1 MRYQKFIPEGWFK
14 KQRTINSNML
24 DNAIRTQE
32 ILEAKVTECDENY
45 NLLLDFG
52 ENKKGIINRNE
63 IELIGKNDKTNIS
76 TSKVNKYVQFKVK
89 GIDESNNYI
98 LSRKDV
104 EQDAITWLK
113 NDVKEGNVLKGIVK
127 SIQPYGAFVEI
138 GGGVVGLVHIEDM
151 SVARIKS
158 PKERLHI
165 GQKINIMVK
174 SIDKEHGKIILTYKE
189 LLGTWE
195 ENAKKFKEGMTVKG
209 IVRDTEKNKNGVFIE
224 LTPNLIGMAEYTEEL
239 KYGESVDVCIKRIL
253 PEKKK
258 VKLTIV

>member
-24 DNAIRTQE
+24 DNAIKTQE

-174 SIDKEHGKIILTYKE
+174 SIDKKAWQNNINIQRAFRNMGRKYSRHKSWNNNSWKSKRSGKIKKR
-189 LLGTWE
+189 
-195 ENAKKFKEGMTVKG
+195 NFHRAKAKPSWT
-209 IVRDTEKNKNGVFIE
+209 
-224 LTPNLIGMAEYTEEL
+224 
-239 KYGESVDVCIKRIL
+239 S
-253 PEKKK
+253 
-258 VKLTIV
+258 